1 MAARNF
7 SIAFHPK
14 PIPCILSNKS
24 SSPNATPNTTL
35 QPLLIFTHGAGGTL
49 TSPAIANFSAGFSR
63 QLPILC
69 FQGNSNLGSRTKM
82 FSAVIEDQKTPTS
95 LGGRSMGARAAVM
108 AATEATKHFVLISYP
123 LHTGD
128 QLRDQILLDISP
140 SVKVIF
146 VSGDRDSMCDLTRL
160 NVVRSKMRCQT
171 WRIVIE
177 GADHGM
183 DMKPK
188 KFTEAV
194 GIKTGEVVAEWI
206 KQSDHTRRE
215 GRIVCNDDGQVEW
228 TGWMTASPGSMTLP
242 EAMQETAM
250 ARKATPDLAI
260 HSKNKPEGNPSSKA
274 KSTSKR
280 PKRTATDGAA
290 ENDHG
295 SKRVKTSTHNTQ
307 SKDPVQDSV
316 STRTR
321 AATKPRLT

>member
-7 SIAFHPK
+7 SITFNPK
-14 PIPCILSNKS
+14 PIPCILSNTP
-24 SSPNATPNTTL
+24 SSPSINPNAPL
-35 QPLLIFTHGAGGTL
+35 QPLLTFTHGAGGTL
-49 TSPAIANFSAGFSR
+49 TSPAIANFSTGFSR
-63 QLPILC
+63 QFPILC

-82 FSAVIEDQKTPTS
+82 FSAVIEDRKAPFS

-108 AATEATKHFVLISYP
+108 AATEATKHLVLISYP

-128 QLRDQILLDISP
+128 QVRDQILLDISP

-160 NVVRSKMRCQT
+160 DLVRSKMRCQT
-171 WRIVIE
+171 WRITIE

-183 DMKPK
+183 DMRPK

-206 KQSDHTRRE
+206 QRSDHTRTE
-215 GRIVCNDDGQVEW
+215 GRIVCNEDGQVEW
-228 TGWMTASPGSMTLP
+228 TGWMTESMTWS
-242 EAMQETAM
+242 EAMEETPVTP
-250 ARKATPDLAI
+250 KATPDLAI
-260 HSKNKPEGNPSSKA
+260 HSKHKPEGNPSSKA

-280 PKRTATDGAA
+280 PKRTAIDGGA

-295 SKRVKTSTHNTQ
+295 SKRVRTSTHNTQ
-307 SKDPVQDSV
+307 NNDPVQDSV

-321 AATKPRLT
+321 AATKPRFT